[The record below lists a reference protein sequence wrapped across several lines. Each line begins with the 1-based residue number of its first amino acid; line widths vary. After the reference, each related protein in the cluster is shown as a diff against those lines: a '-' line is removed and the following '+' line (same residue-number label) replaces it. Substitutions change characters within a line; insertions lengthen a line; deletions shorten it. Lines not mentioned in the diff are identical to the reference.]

1 MASDPPTLTLLLN
14 DTEPDRAAKLLPLIY
29 DQLRAAAQV
38 RLAAERPDHT
48 LSATALVHE
57 AYLKLCGS
65 RELPWQN
72 RAHFYVAAAESM
84 RRILLDHARARARI
98 KRGGNDTAL
107 AEVHDLAAL
116 AASDSQE
123 IVRFD
128 DQFRRLEC
136 EFPDAAAVVRLRFYA
151 GLSVEETAEALGLS
165 VSTVDRRW
173 SFARAWL
180 CRQLLE

>member
-1 MASDPPTLTLLLN
+1 MASDPPTFTLLLN
-14 DTEPDRAAKLLPLIY
+14 HTDTDRAPELFPLIY

-38 RLAAERPDHT
+38 HLAAERPDHT

-57 AYLKLCGS
+57 AYLKLCGP
-65 RELPWQN
+65 RHLPWQN

-98 KRGGNDTAL
+98 KRGGNDTRL
-107 AEVHDLAAL
+107 ADVRDLAAL
-116 AASDSQE
+116 AASDSHE
-123 IVRFD
+123 ILRFD

-151 GLSVEETAEALGLS
+151 GLSVEETSEALGLS

-180 CRQLLE
+180 YRRLLE